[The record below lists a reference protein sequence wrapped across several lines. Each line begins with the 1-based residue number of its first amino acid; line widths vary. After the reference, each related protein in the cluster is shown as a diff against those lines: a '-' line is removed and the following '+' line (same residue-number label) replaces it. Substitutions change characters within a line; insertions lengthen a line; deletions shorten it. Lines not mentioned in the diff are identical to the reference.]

1 MPFSSWWRS
10 WRPAAAL
17 LLHEKRPESVH
28 QRTTTAG
35 MRFTEAIANSESNR
49 GPDDIILHSE
59 TTRRYWQSVHA
70 SHSPEW
76 QQLFA
81 SKQSLFWERKISE
94 SKGDPKKL
102 WRNLS
107 SLLRKGKTKPPTS
120 DELTAERFLEAFN
133 EKLAGVRSSTASAAP
148 PVFDGPPCEFS
159 CVEFEPIDANTVQR
173 LLSHAACKSCELDPV
188 PTWVIQKYAMEL
200 SPFISALFNASMRHG
215 VFPASQK
222 LASITPVLKKA
233 SLDPLDLSNY
243 RSISNLTFLSKLLE
257 HAVHEQITGYL
268 DSHHLLPETQS
279 AYRETQSAYRKNRST
294 ETATIKVMSDAYQA
308 ADAGLVTLLGLLNLS
323 AAFDTVNHQILL
335 KRLIHEY
342 GITGRVIEWIQSY
355 LTGRTQF
362 VRFNGTTSQTMAV
375 TSGVPQGSVL
385 GPVLFIAYSAGVIN
399 IVEHHGLRAHGY
411 ADDLQ
416 VYGHAAQDEVS
427 SLVVR
432 MVACIEHVKSWTTS
446 NRLRLNLS
454 KTELIWLGSSRRLHH
469 CPADKV
475 RISDAETQPV
485 ESVRDLGVLID
496 GAMTLTTHVNHL
508 VSTCF
513 FQLRQIRIIRRS
525 LTTDAAHSLVRALI
539 HARIDYCNSLLA
551 SCPKYLTDKLQ
562 SVLRAAA
569 RLVLQLPYRSS
580 VTDLMHQQLHWLDIQ
595 SRVRYKIGLLVY
607 KCLHG
612 LAPQYLSDYC
622 VPVQVSSTRSSLRS
636 ARFQERLLV
645 VPRTKTKTIGPRGFF
660 HASPTVWNSLP
671 DDLRDPVFSIGC
683 FRNKLKTFLFPFFN
697 ANAN

>member
-1 MPFSSWWRS
+1 MTPWFDSECSKAKRRTRTFEQRYRRS
-10 WRPAAAL
+10 RLDTDRLAWITQAR
-17 LLHEKRPESVH
+17 KK
-28 QRTTTAG
+28 
-35 MRFTEAIANSESNR
+35 
-49 GPDDIILHSE
+49 
-59 TTRRYWQSVHA
+59 
-70 SHSPEW
+70 

-107 SLLRKGKTKPPTS
+107 SLLRRGKTKPPIS
-120 DELTAERFLEAFN
+120 DELTAVRFLDAFN

-159 CVEFEPIDANTVQR
+159 CVEFEPIDATTVQR

-215 VFPASQK
+215 VSPASQK

-243 RSISNLTFLSKLLE
+243 RPIPNLTCLSKLLE
-257 HAVHEQITGYL
+257 RAVHEQITGYL
-268 DSHHLLPETQS
+268 DSHHLLP
-279 AYRETQSAYRKNRST
+279 ETQSAYRKNRST

-308 ADAGLVTLLGLLNLS
+308 ADAGLVTLLGLLDLS
-323 AAFDTVNHQILL
+323 AAFDTVDHQILL

-342 GITGRVIEWIQSY
+342 GITGRVIEWIQSH

-362 VRFNGTTSQTMAV
+362 VRFNGTTSRTMAV

-416 VYGHAAQDEVS
+416 VYGHVAQDDVS

-432 MVACIEHVKSWTTS
+432 MVACIEHVKSWMTS
-446 NRLRLNLS
+446 NRLRLNPS
-454 KTELIWLGSSRRLHH
+454 KTELIWLGSNRRLHH

-475 RISDAETQPV
+475 RISNADIQPV
-485 ESVRDLGVLID
+485 ESVRDLGILIN
-496 GAMTLTTHVNHL
+496 GAMTLTTHVNQL

-525 LTTDAAHSLVRALI
+525 LTTDAAHSLVCAPI
-539 HARIDYCNSLLA
+539 HARIDYCNGLLA

-595 SRVRYKIGLLVY
+595 SRVRYKIGQLVY
-607 KCLHG
+607 RCLHG
-612 LAPQYLSDYC
+612 FAPRYLTDYC

-645 VPRTKTKTIGPRGFF
+645 VPRTKTKTIGLRGFF
-660 HASPTVWNSLP
+660 HASPAVWNSLP
-671 DDLRDPVFSIGC
+671 HDLRDPELSIGC
-683 FRNKLKTFLFPFFN
+683 FRNKLKAFLFSKSN

>member
-1 MPFSSWWRS
+1 M
-10 WRPAAAL
+10 
-17 LLHEKRPESVH
+17 V
-28 QRTTTAG
+28 
-35 MRFTEAIANSESNR
+35 
-49 GPDDIILHSE
+49 
-59 TTRRYWQSVHA
+59 
-70 SHSPEW
+70 
-76 QQLFA
+76 
-81 SKQSLFWERKISE
+81 
-94 SKGDPKKL
+94 
-102 WRNLS
+102 
-107 SLLRKGKTKPPTS
+107 PT
-120 DELTAERFLEAFN
+120 DLM
-133 EKLAGVRSSTASAAP
+133 
-148 PVFDGPPCEFS
+148 
-159 CVEFEPIDANTVQR
+159 
-173 LLSHAACKSCELDPV
+173 DPV
-188 PTWVIQKYAMEL
+188 THATPPYL
-200 SPFISALFNASMRHG
+200 SLLFNASMRHG

-243 RSISNLTFLSKLLE
+243 RPISNLTFLSKLLE
-257 HAVHEQITGYL
+257 REVHEQITGYL
-268 DSHHLLPETQS
+268 DSHHLLP
-279 AYRETQSAYRKNRST
+279 ETQSAYRKNRST

-308 ADAGLVTLLGLLNLS
+308 ADAGLVTLLGLLDLS
-323 AAFDTVNHQILL
+323 AAFDTVDHQILL

-355 LTGRTQF
+355 LTGSTQF
-362 VRFNGTTSQTMAV
+362 VRFNGTTSRTMTV

-385 GPVLFIAYSAGVIN
+385 GPVLFITYFAGVIN

-416 VYGHAAQDEVS
+416 VYGHVAQDDIS

-432 MVACIEHVKSWTTS
+432 RVACIEHVKSWMTS
-446 NRLRLNLS
+446 NRLRLNPS

-475 RISDAETQPV
+475 RISDADIHPV

-539 HARIDYCNSLLA
+539 HARIDYCNGLLA
-551 SCPKYLTDKLQ
+551 LCPKYLTDKLQ
-562 SVLRAAA
+562 SVLRATA

-612 LAPQYLSDYC
+612 FAPRYLSDFC

-636 ARFQERLLV
+636 ARFQERLLI
-645 VPRTKTKTIGPRGFF
+645 VPRTKTKTIGP
-660 HASPTVWNSLP
+660 SPAVWNSLP
-671 DDLRDPVFSIGC
+671 DDLPDPELSIGC
-683 FRNKLKTFLFPFFN
+683 FRNKLKTFLFSTSN
-697 ANAN
+697 AN